1 MDQINIRLMKD
12 RDYQMIPVDQIVVTR
27 SRWRGK
33 RQFEENVRSIDQLGL
48 YKPIQ
53 VNKRNFART
62 GKYELICGEGR
73 LAACKQLGKTE
84 IKCDIWDVDEKQA
97 LLMTLGENLTRTP
110 LGTIVYARIL
120 KEMHDFGATYETLS
134 QTAGKSVEYL
144 QKYICLMEQGEERLI
159 KGVEDGV
166 FPIKFAIEAAQSSE
180 RSVQHLLMDAF
191 DNAVITCGNLA
202 RVRRIIEDRLQKG
215 KEYTKGGK
223 RNPSGSYTLDKL
235 KGDIRQMTRQKE
247 AFVHEAGLKENRLM
261 HVLIALKQL
270 HADANFNKLLQSE
283 GLAELPEL
291 KGKYTV

>member
-1 MDQINIRLMKD
+1 MEQIDIRLIKD
-12 RDYQMIPVDQIVVTR
+12 RDYQMIPIDQIVVTR

-53 VNKRNFART
+53 VNKRNFARS

-73 LAACKQLGKTE
+73 LTACKQLGQTE
-84 IKCDIWDVDEKQA
+84 IKCDIWDVDEKKA

-110 LGTIVYARIL
+110 PGTIVYARAL
-120 KEMHDFGATYETLS
+120 KKMHDLGETYETLS
-134 QTAGKSVEYL
+134 RIAGKSVEYL
-144 QKYICLMEQGEERLI
+144 KKYICLMEQGEERLI

-166 FPIKFAIEAAQSSE
+166 FPIKFAVEAAQSSE

-191 DNAVITCGNLA
+191 DNAVITCGNLS

-215 KEYTKGGK
+215 KDLSKGGK
-223 RNPSGSYTLDKL
+223 RNPSGGYTLDKL

-247 AFVHEAGLKENRLM
+247 AFVFEAGQKENRLM
-261 HVLIALKQL
+261 RILIALKKL
-270 HADANFNKLLQSE
+270 REDATFSKLLQSE

-291 KGKYTV
+291 KGRYAV